1 MSGSGISWPSASLHL
16 APDRQPC
23 QHPTTPSFYTPD
35 ALPVAQPVK
44 RVYVCFMGY
53 ISALTY
59 YLLLLI
65 IALLITMAFI
75 GGVGHMASAA
85 RTNKAYTV
93 EPRFIE
99 LG

>member
-1 MSGSGISWPSASLHL
+1 
-16 APDRQPC
+16 
-23 QHPTTPSFYTPD
+23 
-35 ALPVAQPVK
+35 
-44 RVYVCFMGY
+44 MGY

-65 IALLITMAFI
+65 IALLITMAYI
-75 GGVGHMASAA
+75 GGVGQLASAA

>member
-1 MSGSGISWPSASLHL
+1 
-16 APDRQPC
+16 
-23 QHPTTPSFYTPD
+23 
-35 ALPVAQPVK
+35 
-44 RVYVCFMGY
+44 MGY

-65 IALLITMAFI
+65 TITMAYI

>member
-1 MSGSGISWPSASLHL
+1 
-16 APDRQPC
+16 
-23 QHPTTPSFYTPD
+23 
-35 ALPVAQPVK
+35 
-44 RVYVCFMGY
+44 MGY

-65 IALLITMAFI
+65 IALLITMAYI